1 MSEINLADIW
11 KERRLMPAVAIDHTT
26 GKVLMVG
33 YMNKEAFAY
42 TLKTHR
48 VWYYDIDEG
57 TVGMK
62 GKHGGNTQKVIS
74 IKLDN
79 EKKSLL
85 VSVEQKGH
93 VCHDNGVGHDTC
105 FIHELYRRHGSKSES
120 SKHKKFERVEVDE
133 NFDYSKEDYE
143 EDYDD

>member
-11 KERRLMPAVAIDHTT
+11 KERRLMPAVAIDCIT

-48 VWYYDIDEG
+48 AHYFDIDDG
-57 TVGMK
+57 SVNMK
-62 GKHGGNTQKVIS
+62 GKHSGDTQKIIS

-85 VSVEQKGH
+85 LSVEQKGF
-93 VCHDNGVGHDTC
+93 VCHDGEEKYNTT
-105 FIHELYRRHGSKSES
+105 FIYELYRRHGGNLES
-120 SKHKKFERVEVDE
+120 VKHKKFDRVEVDE

-143 EDYDD
+143 SDND